1 MTHRYELLH
10 RPPHPPRR
18 PVDLLFVHGAWTGA
32 WVWERWLDMF
42 AARGYGVRAVS
53 LRGYGASPPSPDGVS
68 ASLSDY
74 ADDVGWALNQGAR
87 PTVVIGHSLGGA
99 AAQRRARRTRLA
111 GMVLLASAPPFGL
124 TRASLA
130 MLATRP
136 KLWTA
141 LLNAAAGPPSD
152 ADAHHIIDALFATPP
167 APALRR
173 RLMQTYGAVSPRAAA
188 ELMHSHRLSGRP
200 WAPHPW
206 AAPPTLIVGGDED
219 VFVPPTDVVG
229 TALYYNARAHLLK
242 NVGHAIMLEKA
253 GDAAVDVIDAWLRE
267 TFAVA
272 AQSAPAV
279 AADA

>member
-1 MTHRYELLH
+1 M
-10 RPPHPPRR
+10 
-18 PVDLLFVHGAWTGA
+18 DL
-32 WVWERWLDMF
+32 F

-53 LRGYGASPPSPDGVS
+53 LRGYGGSPPSPDGVT
-68 ASLSDY
+68 ASLNDY

-87 PTVVIGHSLGGA
+87 PTVIIGHSLGGA
-99 AAQRRARRTRLA
+99 VAQRRARRARVT
-111 GMVLLASAPPFGL
+111 GMVLLAAAPPFGL

-136 KLWTA
+136 RLWTA

-152 ADAHHIIDALFATPP
+152 ADANHIIDSLFASPP

-173 RLMQTYGAVSPRAAA
+173 RLKESYGRVSPRAAA

-206 AAPPTLIVGGDED
+206 TAPPVLIVGGEDD
-219 VFVPPTDVVG
+219 VFVPPTDMMG

-242 NVGHAIMLEKA
+242 HVGHAIMLEPA
-253 GDAAVDVIDAWLRE
+253 GDVAVDLIDGWLQE
-267 TFAVA
+267 TYAAVA
-272 AQSAPAV
+272 APEM
-279 AADA
+279 AASS